1 MYRPYRKDVLLTI
14 YFTADLHFGHSNI
27 IQHCGRPFCSVEEM
41 DQALLENW
49 NRRVRTNDTIY
60 ILGDFMFFC
69 KDPESYLRQLSGK
82 KHLIVGNHDRVWM
95 KKVRVEDHFES
106 VQSMLEISDGTHY
119 LTLCHYPMMTWNRVS
134 HGSYMIY
141 GHIHNNTGGQYW
153 PLLHQMDQAL
163 NAGVDVN
170 RFMPVTF
177 EEMVENNRLFR
188 AAHPPRAEQTNSE
201 FCLSTQ

>member
-1 MYRPYRKDVLLTI
+1 
-14 YFTADLHFGHSNI
+14 
-27 IQHCGRPFCSVEEM
+27 
-41 DQALLENW
+41 
-49 NRRVRTNDTIY
+49 
-60 ILGDFMFFC
+60 
-69 KDPESYLRQLSGK
+69 
-82 KHLIVGNHDRVWM
+82 M

-106 VQSMLEISDGTHY
+106 VQPMLEISDGTHY
-119 LTLCHYPMMTWNRVS
+119 LTLCHYPMMTWNRVGR
-134 HGSYMIY
+134 GSYMIY
-141 GHIHNNTGGQYW
+141 GHIHNNTDGSYW

-188 AAHPPRAEQTNSE
+188 AAHPPRAEQTDFE